1 MIGGSDRLANQDF
14 KLGAAVNQEEE
25 REVLKED
32 LGQTKETA
40 QFAPAETKSDAK
52 PLDPMTMSV
61 GSNLLAMLNN
71 RASIPSSTTES

>member
-1 MIGGSDRLANQDF
+1 M
-14 KLGAAVNQEEE
+14 
-25 REVLKED
+25 LKED